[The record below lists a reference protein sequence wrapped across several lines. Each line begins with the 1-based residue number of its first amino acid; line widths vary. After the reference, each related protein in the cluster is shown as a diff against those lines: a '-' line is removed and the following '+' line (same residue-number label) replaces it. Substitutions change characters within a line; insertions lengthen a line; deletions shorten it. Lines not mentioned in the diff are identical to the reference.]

1 MRTPQPPVAVAIS
14 FVDCINRAD
23 TAGMSALMSADH
35 ELRVFHEEPVI
46 GRAANA
52 EAWAGYFADFPDYVL
67 YPHTVAT
74 DGQMVAILGHTT
86 GSHLG
91 LDDDAEA
98 RLTLIWLVRAR
109 GGEVLSWTLLEDT
122 PAHRSTYGLGR

>member
-14 FVDCINRAD
+14 FVDRINRAD
-23 TAGMSALMSADH
+23 TAGLSTLMSADH
-35 ELRVFHEEPVI
+35 ELRVFDEEPVI

-52 EAWAGYFADFPDYVL
+52 EAWAAYFADFPDYVL
-67 YPHTVAT
+67 YPRTLAA

-109 GGEVLSWTLLEDT
+109 DGEVLSWTPLEDT
-122 PAHRSTYGLGR
+122 PAHRSAYGLGR